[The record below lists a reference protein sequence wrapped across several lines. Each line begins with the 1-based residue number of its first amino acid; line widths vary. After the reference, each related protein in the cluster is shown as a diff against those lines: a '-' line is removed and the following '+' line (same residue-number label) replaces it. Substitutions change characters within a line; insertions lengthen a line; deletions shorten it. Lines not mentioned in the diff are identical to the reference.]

1 MTRPRKE
8 NPKVRIQISVE
19 PYQIQGFENTIQK
32 LKDLLKEYG
41 ASDDDLKEL
50 NRSSLVREMIDVAGT
65 EAGFNLLKGVI
76 QASLLQRV
84 GK

>member
-32 LKDLLKEYG
+32 LKDFLKEYG
-41 ASDDDLKEL
+41 ASENDLKEL
-50 NRSSLVREMIDVAGT
+50 NRSSLVREMIDVVGT

-76 QASLLQRV
+76 QASMLQRV

>member
-19 PYQIQGFENTIQK
+19 PYQIQAFENTIQN

-41 ASDDDLKEL
+41 ANENDLKEL

-65 EAGFNLLKGVI
+65 EAGFNILKGVI
-76 QASLLQRV
+76 QTSLMQRV
-84 GK
+84 VK

>member
-32 LKDLLKEYG
+32 LKDFLKEYG
-41 ASDDDLKEL
+41 ATEDDLKEL
-50 NRSSLVREMIDVAGT
+50 NRSSLIREMIDIVGN
-65 EAGFNLLKGVI
+65 EAGFNLLKGAI
-76 QASLLQRV
+76 QASLMQRV